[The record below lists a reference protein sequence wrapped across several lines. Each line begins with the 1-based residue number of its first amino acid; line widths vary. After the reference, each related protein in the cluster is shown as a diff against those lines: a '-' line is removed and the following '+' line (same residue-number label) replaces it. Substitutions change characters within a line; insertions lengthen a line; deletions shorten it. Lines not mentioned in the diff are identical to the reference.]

1 VTDEGDRP
9 DAAGSDGPVDPYDVR
24 QVAEVLTATLRVIG
38 TDGLLDLLLRLPGVR
53 LVPGTPARL
62 FRPAVESG
70 LWLGPEHFVSLCPS
84 PDAAVHQHVVA
95 GVVLQRAALSPADLP
110 RVLAGLVTALTRAQ
124 DSADETAMV
133 LTAARDVVDR
143 L

>member
-1 VTDEGDRP
+1 MTDEDDRP
-9 DAAGSDGPVDPYDVR
+9 EAAGPEGPVDPYDVR

-70 LWLGPEHFVSLCPS
+70 LWLGPEHFVSLS
-84 PDAAVHQHVVA
+84 PDAAVHQHVVG

-124 DSADETAMV
+124 DSADETALV
-133 LTAARDVVDR
+133 LSAARDVVGR